1 MKTVRTLVGLLA
13 VAAVVF
19 GGWLSA
25 TSTKADDPKKDP
37 PPDPKAKGQL
47 RMHWKQLGLGD
58 DQVQKIYKVQAEYK
72 AKIDVL
78 EAQVKALKDE
88 QYAKEVEVL
97 TADQKKRLAELDAFK
112 DPTKPDDKKPDDKKP
127 DDKKDD
133 KKPEDKKDPSKP

>member
-1 MKTVRTLVGLLA
+1 MKSVRTLVALLA
-13 VAAVVF
+13 VAAIVF

-37 PPDPKAKGQL
+37 PDPKAKGQL
-47 RMHWKQLGLGD
+47 RTHWKQLGLAE

-72 AKIDVL
+72 AKIDTL

-88 QYAKEVEVL
+88 QYTKEVEVL
-97 TADQKKRLAELDAFK
+97 TADQKKHLAELDAFK

-127 DDKKDD
+127 DDKKD
-133 KKPEDKKDPSKP
+133 PSKP

>member
-1 MKTVRTLVGLLA
+1 MKSVRTLVGLLA
-13 VAAVVF
+13 VAAIVF

-47 RMHWKQLGLGD
+47 RMHWKQLGLSEE
-58 DQVQKIYKVQAEYK
+58 QVQKVYKVQADYR
-72 AKIDVL
+72 AKIDAL

-88 QYAKEVEVL
+88 QFTKEVEVL
-97 TADQKKRLAELDAFK
+97 SAEQKKHLAELDAFK

-127 DDKKDD
+127 
-133 KKPEDKKDPSKP
+133 EDKKDPNKP